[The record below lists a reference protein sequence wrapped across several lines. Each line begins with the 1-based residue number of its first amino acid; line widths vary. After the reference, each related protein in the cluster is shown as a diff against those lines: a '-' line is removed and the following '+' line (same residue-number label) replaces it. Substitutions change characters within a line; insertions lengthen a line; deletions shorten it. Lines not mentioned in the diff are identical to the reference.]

1 MDITVCAS
9 KTQPHAWV
17 PTYIQTHKV
26 PVYTAQPDR
35 QYRIYP
41 QVRHSGYSDV
51 CGHKKNQGQLKPMI
65 HSSRLELRPW
75 STHVALV
82 QLHELNTVLNIS
94 QTHSKHK
101 WRGTASSLHKKE
113 GPTWDCGKDR
123 EPCQTRVVWCV
134 QCMTVR
140 KIPLFHFQQHPV
152 VLKRQLSAGKKR
164 GEVGCSE
171 VPLAQWFSS
180 RINVTDLEE
189 VFGPSA
195 RERSCCFLAAKAV
208 TRATFNQ
215 PAEFHGTRTPGW
227 GFVAR

>member
-1 MDITVCAS
+1 MIS
-9 KTQPHAWV
+9 HIHSNTQGGSLHS
-17 PTYIQTHKV
+17 
-26 PVYTAQPDR
+26 TAR
-35 QYRIYP
+35 QNRIYP
-41 QVRHSGYSDV
+41 QLHHSGYSDV
-51 CGHKKNQGQLKPMI
+51 CEKKKKNQGQLSLRYNLAGWNCGPEAHMW
-65 HSSRLELRPW
+65 RLFNYMNWIRF
-75 STHVALV
+75 STFFNLIA
-82 QLHELNTVLNIS
+82 
-94 QTHSKHK
+94 KHK
-101 WRGTASSLHKKE
+101 WRGTASSLHKKV

-123 EPCQTRVVWCV
+123 QPCQTRVVWCV

-140 KIPLFHFQQHPV
+140 KIPRFHFQQHPV

-189 VFGPSA
+189 VFGPSV

-208 TRATFNQ
+208 TRATFKQ

-227 GFVAR
+227 GFVAP